1 MAKCQIFYSYHNQIR
16 LAQISS
22 FLTNIILLLHMKIE
36 NYNIKFNNNSLE
48 KKFFKV
54 LVIIHMSLDESY
66 TNYLSAVININGG
79 YHHLRIL
86 S

>member
-66 TNYLSAVININGG
+66 TNYLSAVIHITGV
-79 YHHLRIL
+79 YHHLR